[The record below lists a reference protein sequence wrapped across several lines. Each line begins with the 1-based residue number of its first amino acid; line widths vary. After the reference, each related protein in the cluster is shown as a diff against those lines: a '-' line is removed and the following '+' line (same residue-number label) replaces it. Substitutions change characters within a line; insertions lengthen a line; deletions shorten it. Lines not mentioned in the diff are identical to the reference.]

1 MWRMFLF
8 LKPHNDYN
16 ILFYYPKIYLATP
29 IILIRILNYFV
40 RMYLS
45 FKKKKVSLVL
55 SHTPYLY
62 ERMYV
67 DRCMVNPISHLSERA
82 PRLFGVCIRQGAG
95 PEALHCVRVNLC
107 SLGIVRFWLCQKWTL
122 DPKRSQKTFPPVT
135 STKCWQFLSTTPL
148 PEGVHVCYSGYCKP

>member
-1 MWRMFLF
+1 MTYVSVFKTAQWLQYFILLSQNLF
-8 LKPHNDYN
+8 SYPHYFDPHTK
-16 ILFYYPKIYLATP
+16 LFCTHVLM
-29 IILIRILNYFV
+29 LQ
-40 RMYLS
+40 
-45 FKKKKVSLVL
+45 KKKVSLVL

-67 DRCMVNPISHLSERA
+67 DRRIVNPNSHLSERA

-95 PEALHCVRVNLC
+95 PELHCVRVNLC
-107 SLGIVRFWLCQKWTL
+107 SLRIVSFWLCQKWTL

-148 PEGVHVCYSGYCKP
+148 PEGVHVCCSGYCKP